1 MAKAQ
6 AEEKVSRRSTQS
18 KRFGIDTTRG
28 GTVPACP
35 PAGHTGSYGRFTGA
49 RCFSF
54 DFLVKKLKFYGLFF
68 ARLLSNKSGISIRCQ
83 RLLRSRESSAGQ
95 GSRATDRQCDDP
107 DNLLAWTFVRPSSP
121 ADIDKL
127 FTALRGNC
135 WESTKL
141 EPNFGLLK
149 SNKWLQL
156 PAESVARF

>member
-6 AEEKVSRRSTQS
+6 AVEKVSRRSTQS

-83 RLLRSRESSAGQ
+83 RLLRSRGSSAGQ
-95 GSRATDRQCDDP
+95 GKERGQPDDRQ
-107 DNLLAWTFVRPSSP
+107 AV
-121 ADIDKL
+121 
-127 FTALRGNC
+127 
-135 WESTKL
+135 
-141 EPNFGLLK
+141 
-149 SNKWLQL
+149 
-156 PAESVARF
+156 